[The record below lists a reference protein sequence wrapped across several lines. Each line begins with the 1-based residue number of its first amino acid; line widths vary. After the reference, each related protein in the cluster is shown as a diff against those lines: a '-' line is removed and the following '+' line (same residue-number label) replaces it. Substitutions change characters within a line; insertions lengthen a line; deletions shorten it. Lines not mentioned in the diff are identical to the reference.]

1 MENQNELTVY
11 SESVGWSGKGYWTRW
26 SRKHSVGVPVQR
38 SLVYVSTVVGRV
50 PSTDTVKIQVC
61 CIVLLANEAQGFRST
76 LVVIEEGGYGE
87 AEIADC
93 PQSQRSHSL
102 SPPTLYCYT
111 YIICFFLLSASL
123 LHGSRDF
130 VCPVLLYP
138 QNPDCICQTLGT
150 K

>member
-1 MENQNELTVY
+1 M
-11 SESVGWSGKGYWTRW
+11 
-26 SRKHSVGVPVQR
+26 
-38 SLVYVSTVVGRV
+38 YVSTVVGRV

-76 LVVIEEGGYGE
+76 LVVIEEGGYRE

-93 PQSQRSHSL
+93 PQSRL

-130 VCPVLLYP
+130 VLCY
-138 QNPDCICQTLGT
+138 CIHRTLT
-150 K
+150 VFVRHWALNKCFLPK